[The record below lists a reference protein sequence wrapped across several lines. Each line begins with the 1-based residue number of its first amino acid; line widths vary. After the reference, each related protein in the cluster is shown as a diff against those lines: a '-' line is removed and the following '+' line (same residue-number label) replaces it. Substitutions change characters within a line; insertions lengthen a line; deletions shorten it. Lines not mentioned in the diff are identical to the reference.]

1 MVIIIIFFFAVEPKR
16 NSSFQRLDRTVGNS
30 TRAWCCAGM
39 SLQFLTIYNP
49 DLDPSE
55 ENVADQILF
64 YYGRDEQ
71 DADMDSKLRNIGL
84 IQGVVELARGFADG
98 EPLNYL
104 ETTKYLIVVSQLE
117 KTQNYWIAA
126 SVEIMDEIGAVDQD
140 HISPPEILKSDLISA
155 YNRWRLHFG
164 PIDEYLS
171 LNTRVGLV
179 QELDPWWKAFCQSWI
194 CTLNGAGARNY
205 FYDYIL
211 TGKGHLNQPTVD
223 AIESVIARDPD
234 LLDMMIIT
242 QGAENIEHDGCVYQ
256 GLGSLDTNTLSS
268 LVDWAQECCRC
279 GRNTSAAFLEASGFV
294 NHFKETDT
302 ALSQVP
308 PDEPVTDSNLAM
320 MPMLKGAFSSM
331 AHVSQAAFDQVVGIG
346 SGIGSKL
353 TALSGTSQTVVKG
366 DLEESAP
373 SDDLTESRF
382 LVGYSGKLVE
392 PGEESPVEEQALDN
406 SLTTGYQNT
415 TITKKIL
422 NLKMRQ
428 YNEDAAYDDNT
439 DSLVHFE
446 TMAARVVIYLRKPF
460 VFLLFYPLE
469 TQSIQEKQHYQALH
483 LRLASLT
490 EPIFSDLNT
499 MVSVSS
505 KSPKFYY
512 LVADSNTNTML
523 SSIPY
528 IPAEKPPDY
537 LTDESD
543 KEAYVIGRQEI
554 LHVHQSVI
562 SVLTNTYAYENEK
575 FIRTPRNW
583 WVYWSRLSDNR
594 VALFARKLGRKNN
607 GKAAGILSAVGHD
620 AKAWLDDYKYYGR
633 V

>member
-1 MVIIIIFFFAVEPKR
+1 
-16 NSSFQRLDRTVGNS
+16 
-30 TRAWCCAGM
+30 M

-64 YYGRDEQ
+64 YYERNNQ
-71 DADMDSKLRNIGL
+71 DPSVDSKLRNIGL
-84 IQGVVELARGFADG
+84 IQGVVELARGFAEG
-98 EPLNYL
+98 QPLNYL
-104 ETTKYLIVVSQLE
+104 ETNKYLIVVSQLE

-126 SVEIMDEIGAVDQD
+126 SVELADESADIDQD
-140 HISPPEILKSDLISA
+140 HISPPEILKSDLMSA
-155 YNRWRLHFG
+155 YYRWTLHFG
-164 PIDEYLS
+164 PIGDYLA
-171 LNTRVGLV
+171 LHARDKLV
-179 QELDPWWKAFCQSWI
+179 EELAPWWKAFCQSWV
-194 CTLNGAGARNY
+194 CNLNGSGARNF
-205 FYDYIL
+205 FYDNIL
-211 TGKGHLNQPTVD
+211 MGKGHLNQPTVD

-234 LLDMMIIT
+234 LLDMVIIT
-242 QGAENIEHDGCVYQ
+242 QGAENIEHDGCVYR
-256 GLGSLDTNTLSS
+256 GLGYLHTSTLSS
-268 LVDWAQECCRC
+268 LVDWAQDCCRC
-279 GRNTSAAFLEASGFV
+279 GRNKSAAFLEASGFV
-294 NHFKETDT
+294 NHFKESDT
-302 ALSQVP
+302 ALPQVSS
-308 PDEPVTDSNLAM
+308 DESTAESNLVM

-331 AHVSQAAFDQVVGIG
+331 AHASQAAFDQVVGIG

-353 TALSGTSQTVVKG
+353 TAMSGVSHTIVKG
-366 DLEESAP
+366 DLEESTP

-392 PGEESPVEEQALDN
+392 PGEESPIEEEFSDQQ
-406 SLTTGYQNT
+406 STTGNQSTFIT
-415 TITKKIL
+415 TKSL
-422 NLKMRQ
+422 NLKIRQ
-428 YNEDAAYDDNT
+428 HSEDAAYSDDI
-439 DSLVHFE
+439 SEASAQFE
-446 TMAARVVIYLRKPF
+446 PTEARVIIYLREPF

-499 MVSVSS
+499 MVSISS
-505 KSPKFYY
+505 KSPKFYF
-512 LVADSNTNTML
+512 LVADFNLNTML

-528 IPAEKPPDY
+528 IPSETPPQS
-537 LTDESD
+537 LIDESD
-543 KEAYVIGRQEI
+543 KEAYIIGRQEI
-554 LHVHQSVI
+554 VHVHQSVI

-594 VALFARKLGRKNN
+594 IALFARKLGRKNN